1 MRLIGVG
8 LSGINKFCGL
18 MELGK
23 GIHITAYYDIL
34 NHITTAVNSVF
45 DVVTRKAVTEE
56 QEKQRRKGL
65 PKDVL
70 TVSGDGSW
78 AKRGFSSLIGIV
90 SLILKFTGKIV
101 DVTTRSSVCKACD
114 KWKGREDEPEYAV
127 CAEEHEKFCNI
138 NHSGSSGLMEV
149 NEVVEVFMRSI

>member
-1 MRLIGVG
+1 
-8 LSGINKFCGL
+8 
-18 MELGK
+18 MELSK

-34 NHITTAVNSVF
+34 NNITTAVNSVF

-56 QEKQRRKGL
+56 QEKQRSKGL

-90 SLILKFTGKIV
+90 SLILKFTGKVV

-114 KWKGREDEPEYAV
+114 KCDK
-127 CAEEHEKFCNI
+127 C
-138 NHSGSSGLMEV
+138 LMKAKTQ
-149 NEVVEVFMRSI
+149 F